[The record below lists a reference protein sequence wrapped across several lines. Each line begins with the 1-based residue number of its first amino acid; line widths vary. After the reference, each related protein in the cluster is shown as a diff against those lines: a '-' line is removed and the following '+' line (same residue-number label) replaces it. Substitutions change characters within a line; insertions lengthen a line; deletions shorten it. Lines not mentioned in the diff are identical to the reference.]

1 MFALNYLLMGK
12 FGAQN
17 TPKEVM
23 IALAW
28 EFSLLRGNQKITQK
42 ELSEKSGVAYA
53 TVRKFETK
61 GIISLES
68 LLKLADALGKLDAF
82 ENIFNYTD
90 LSDKKNLFDI

>member
-1 MFALNYLLMGK
+1 MGK
-12 FGAQN
+12 FGIRN

-23 IALAW
+23 ITMAR
-28 EFSLLRGNQKITQK
+28 EFSDFRGNQNITQK

-82 ENIFNYTD
+82 ENLFNYTD
-90 LSDKKNLFDI
+90 LSDKHKLFDV